1 MNQENPTE
9 QYLQQLRNM
18 GFNEDMIEM
27 YRKQMTQ
34 YVDVANNWASQ
45 LKDQQEAVTGVF
57 GNYFNTGARSA
68 APEPGIVLNPS
79 SALTDAEKWAI
90 ACGAD
95 LAVANQQYLNDLPTG
110 LGKQV
115 CRELLSDW
123 WDIDSSEE
131 LQETISWLKEEG
143 HRLQYDTICQA
154 LNTVS
159 VKEAKEFLRSFAAQS
174 EEEEDIVIERL
185 RNMRDALELFREE
198 RLIGTTE
205 QPDSLI
211 WDYARIINLSRAGY
225 DAGYMEYHEA
235 LDTIMS
241 CVPAIKATYT
251 SWQQLSVAYQFA
263 RCVWNGVD
271 KDSFA
276 SFRKGM
282 ELLLRHPESPR
293 VLLPWNH
300 Q

>member
-18 GFNEDMIEM
+18 GFNEEMIEV
-27 YRKQMTQ
+27 YRKQMNQ
-34 YVDVANNWASQ
+34 YADVANIRAAQ
-45 LKDQQEAVTGVF
+45 LKDQQNAVSGVF
-57 GNYFNTGARSA
+57 GSYFTNNTPSA
-68 APEPGIVLNPS
+68 SPGPGIVLNPS

-123 WDIDSSEE
+123 WDIDCSEE
-131 LQETISWLKEEG
+131 LQETIHWLKEEG

-159 VKEAKEFLRSFAAQS
+159 VKEAKAFVRSFAARS
-174 EEEEDIVIERL
+174 EEEDANVMERL
-185 RNMRDALELFREE
+185 RNMRDALELFREKA
-198 RLIGTTE
+198 LIGATE

-225 DAGYMEYHEA
+225 DAGYIGYHDA
-235 LDTIMS
+235 LNTIMS
-241 CVPAIKATYT
+241 CVPAIKSGYT

-271 KDSFA
+271 EDSFA
-276 SFRKGM
+276 TFRSGM
-282 ELLLRHPESPR
+282 ELLLTHPESPR
-293 VLLPWNH
+293 VVLPWNL
-300 Q
+300 

>member
-1 MNQENPTE
+1 MNQGNATE

-45 LKDQQEAVTGVF
+45 MKDQQETMAAAF
-57 GNYFNTGARSA
+57 GNVFAAGAA
-68 APEPGIVLNPS
+68 AESPEPSIVLNPS
-79 SALTDAEKWAI
+79 SALTNAEKWAI

-95 LAVANQQYLNDLPTG
+95 VAVANQQYLNDVPTG
-110 LGKQV
+110 LGKQM

-159 VKEAKEFLRSFAAQS
+159 VKEAKEFLRSFAARS
-174 EEEEDIVIERL
+174 EEEEETVIERL

-198 RLIGTTE
+198 GLIAPGE

-241 CVPAIKATYT
+241 CVPAIKASYT
-251 SWQQLSVAYQFA
+251 SWKQLSVAYQFA

-271 KDSFA
+271 EEAFKA
-276 SFRKGM
+276 FRKGM
-282 ELLLRHPESPR
+282 DLLLTHPESPR
-293 VLLPWNH
+293 VLLPWNL
-300 Q
+300 